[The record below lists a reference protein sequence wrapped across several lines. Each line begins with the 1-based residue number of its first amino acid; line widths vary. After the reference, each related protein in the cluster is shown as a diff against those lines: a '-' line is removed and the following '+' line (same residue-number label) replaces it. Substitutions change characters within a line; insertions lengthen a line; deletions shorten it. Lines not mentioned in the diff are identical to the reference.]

1 MRMFI
6 GIKMIYPDTK
16 LNANFNP
23 LEVKDDASSI
33 HKDSKVL

>member
-6 GIKMIYPDTK
+6 GIKMI
-16 LNANFNP
+16 NP